1 MKEILN
7 KLIETT
13 ERELE
18 RDKELMADKDIAY
31 DKGYINALTYV
42 RNILLRE
49 L

>member
-7 KLIETT
+7 RLIETT
-13 ERELE
+13 QRELE

-31 DKGYINALTYV
+31 DEGYLNALTYV
-42 RNILLRE
+42 QNTLLRG